1 MGRIAEALKRA
12 EDERRRRLAEQS
24 GAATALLDPPDGE
37 HVTLDEQ
44 VSDFRVVEPQAP
56 ELALEQGIHESVVAY
71 YSRSSAISEQYRS
84 LRTRLLTQNPQND
97 HRVLT
102 ITSAI
107 PREGKSVTT
116 ANMGMIMAEIRHFKV
131 LIVDCD
137 FRRSRL
143 GLLFDSQK
151 RPGLADLLRGAAT
164 YDEVVQPTCVPNLY
178 LANAG
183 QTNGRSAAELLATP
197 QSAATL
203 RRFQSEFHYTFID
216 TPPATTVTDV
226 GIIGQMCN
234 GVILLVRLK
243 FTPEAYARRAVR
255 LLRVNKIPILGCL
268 LIGQDER
275 PSGGYGYRYAYDYYR
290 YGYSRSGPGKSRN
303 PR

>member
-97 HRVLT
+97 HRVLA

-143 GLLFDSQK
+143 ACSSIRKNARVSPIFCG
-151 RPGLADLLRGAAT
+151 GAAT

-197 QSAATL
+197 QSAATCAGSNPNSTTRSL
-203 RRFQSEFHYTFID
+203 IRR
-216 TPPATTVTDV
+216 
-226 GIIGQMCN
+226 
-234 GVILLVRLK
+234 
-243 FTPEAYARRAVR
+243 
-255 LLRVNKIPILGCL
+255 
-268 LIGQDER
+268 
-275 PSGGYGYRYAYDYYR
+275 
-290 YGYSRSGPGKSRN
+290 
-303 PR
+303 PRQP

>member
-97 HRVLT
+97 HRVLA

-197 QSAATL
+197 QSAAIF
-203 RRFQSEFHYTFID
+203 RSS
-216 TPPATTVTDV
+216 TVPMFPMT
-226 GIIGQMCN
+226 
-234 GVILLVRLK
+234 
-243 FTPEAYARRAVR
+243 
-255 LLRVNKIPILGCL
+255 
-268 LIGQDER
+268 
-275 PSGGYGYRYAYDYYR
+275 
-290 YGYSRSGPGKSRN
+290 
-303 PR
+303 